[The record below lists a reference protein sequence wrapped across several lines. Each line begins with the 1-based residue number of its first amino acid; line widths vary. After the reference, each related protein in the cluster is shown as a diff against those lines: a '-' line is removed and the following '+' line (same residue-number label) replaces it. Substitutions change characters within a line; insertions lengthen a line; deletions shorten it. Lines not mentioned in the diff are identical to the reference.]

1 MRNKISHTKRLKF
14 NSHQFR
20 RLTGITI
27 EEFDKIYQE
36 LRSKYEDYNY
46 ERLNRRGRKRK
57 IGGGNKFKLSLGERL
72 LMTFIYY
79 RTYVSYT
86 FLSSLFGIDESNVKR
101 NKEPIEKLLSGIF
114 RIPEK
119 KVQMSEDEIMEIFF
133 DGMEQHIQKPREE
146 QRKWYSGK
154 KKRHTIKHQVV
165 AAKVRENKGKE
176 RVRIKAVSPSYY
188 GKTNDKK
195 IYDKAK
201 MMEPREVPKYGDSAY
216 MGTGIIVP
224 KKKPRGGK
232 LTQEEKECNRIH
244 ASLRIR
250 VEHAIGKMKIWRILS
265 ERYRNRLKDHIIIV
279 KNVAGLHNLM
289 YG

>member
-1 MRNKISHTKRLKF
+1 MKNKINHTKRLKS
-14 NSHQFR
+14 NPHQFR

-27 EEFDKIYQE
+27 EKFDKIYQE

-46 ERLNRRGRKRK
+46 KRLNRRDRKRK
-57 IGGGNKFKLSLGERL
+57 IGGGNKFKLSLEDRL
-72 LMTFIYY
+72 LMTLIYY
-79 RTYVSYT
+79 RTYVGYA
-86 FLSSLFGIDESNVKR
+86 FLSFLFGIDESNVKR
-101 NKEPIEKLLSGIF
+101 NKEPIEKLLSDIF

-119 KVQMSEDEIMEIFF
+119 KVQMSKDEIMEIFF
-133 DGMEQHIQKPREE
+133 DGMEQHIQKPREK

-165 AAKVRENKGKE
+165 VAKVRDRKE
-176 RVRIKAVSPSYY
+176 RVRIKAISPSYY
-188 GKTNDKK
+188 GKTHDKK
-195 IYDKAK
+195 IYDKTK
-201 MMEPREVPKYGDSAY
+201 TMEPSGVPKYGDSAY

-232 LTQEEKECNRIH
+232 LTEEEKEYNRIH

-250 VEHAIGKMKIWRILS
+250 IEHAIGKMKIWRIIS
-265 ERYRNRLKDHIIIV
+265 ERYRNRLKDHITVV